1 MESQSGRELFETRPG
16 RQSPRGWF
24 AAIEQHCVVQM
35 ACTGNVSLGKMLRL
49 AEINETKTAVTQPV
63 LELGGADYHGRV
75 IHGGSH
81 WAGLGAC
88 IIRRAVIVLVLP
100 SGGVL
105 SIEGV
110 PGFVKAG

>member
-1 MESQSGRELFETRPG
+1 MEVQSGRELFETRPG
-16 RQSPRGWF
+16 RQSPRGRF
-24 AAIEQHCVVQM
+24 AAIEKHCVFQM
-35 ACTGNVSLGKMLRL
+35 ACTGNVSVGKMFCL
-49 AEINETKTAVTQPV
+49 AEINKTKTAVLKSV

-81 WAGLGAC
+81 WAWVGAG
-88 IIRRAVIVLVLP
+88 IIRRAVIVLVLL

-105 SIEGV
+105 RIEGV